1 MKPRRD
7 DGDDTARLDP
17 LHDQVAAAM
26 KPRRDDGDDSP
37 ASAPKAPHSSGRNE
51 APP

>member
-17 LHDQVAAAM
+17 LHDQVAGAM
-26 KPRRDDGDDSP
+26 KPRRDDGEGTP
-37 ASAPKAPHSSGRNE
+37 ASSRKAPHQSGPKE
-51 APP
+51 DPP